1 LKNVTEFTFDET
13 VSDQTILVKFGAS
26 WCGPCKMIK
35 PTLQK
40 LEDQHGLPVVEVDV
54 DEEPELA
61 RQFRIMSIPTML
73 LFKNGQVV
81 RTIVGVKPQKALE
94 QELGLT

>member
-1 LKNVTEFTFDET
+1 MRDVTEVTFDEA
-13 VSDQTILVKFGAS
+13 VGSNTILVDFHAV
-26 WCGPCKMIK
+26 WCSPCKMLA

-40 LEDQHGLPVVEVDV
+40 IEDKHNLPVVKVNV

>member
-1 LKNVTEFTFDET
+1 MIKGTEKNFVELTSIGT
-13 VSDQTILVKFGAS
+13 VLVDWFAV